1 MVGKVYIMFV
11 MNSKRN
17 LQREEEEENRKP
29 RKPKNRKEGPTKTYS
44 I

>member
-1 MVGKVYIMFV
+1 MFV

-29 RKPKNRKEGPTKTYS
+29 RKPKNRKEGPTKTYG